1 MTEPSWKPLF
11 RTPQATIT
19 KVLHSH
25 SFENSRQQARLILEE
40 ASALRVL
47 ADRVQAIDKVD
58 APLSAI
64 SDRVDAAVRFL
75 HAHADRLDPP
85 SGHGADDGSPADD
98 PSPAA
103 RAAGVIS
110 AARERLVV
118 AALHYLV
125 PKIDV
130 VPDFRAGG
138 YIDDVMLLSWVFG
151 AAADELEPF
160 LDEAEALRR

>member
-1 MTEPSWKPLF
+1 M
-11 RTPQATIT
+11 
-19 KVLHSH
+19 
-25 SFENSRQQARLILEE
+25 
-40 ASALRVL
+40 
-47 ADRVQAIDKVD
+47 QAIDKVD

-64 SDRVDAAVRFL
+64 SDRVDAATRFL
-75 HAHADRLDPP
+75 HVYADRLDPP
-85 SGHGADDGSPADD
+85 SGRGADDGAPAAD
-98 PSPAA
+98 PSAEA

-110 AARERLVV
+110 EARERLVV

-125 PKIDV
+125 TPIDV

-138 YIDDVMLLSWVFG
+138 DIDDVMLLSWVFG

>member
-1 MTEPSWKPLF
+1 MTEPSWRPVF
-11 RTPQATIT
+11 RSPQATIT

-25 SFENSRQQARLILEE
+25 SFETSREQARLILED

-64 SDRVDAAVRFL
+64 ADRVDAAVRFL
-75 HAHADRLDPP
+75 HAHADRLAKPA
-85 SGHGADDGSPADD
+85 SHAADAGSPVDA
-98 PSPAA
+98 PSPEA
-103 RAAGVIS
+103 RTAGVIS
-110 AARERLVV
+110 EARERLVV
-118 AALHYLV
+118 AAMHYLV
-125 PKIDV
+125 TPIDV